1 MKVKKYDPVPSL
13 IADAQAL
20 KGICYTFVQHMT
32 YDCILV
38 ENSAGTLYVVGRND
52 CGPNEGKVFVE
63 KVLSGFLGQK

>member
-1 MKVKKYDPVPSL
+1 MEIKITSL
-13 IADAQAL
+13 IEDAQSL
-20 KGICYTFVQHMT
+20 KNICYSFIEEIA

-52 CGPNEGKVFVE
+52 CGPNKGKVFVE